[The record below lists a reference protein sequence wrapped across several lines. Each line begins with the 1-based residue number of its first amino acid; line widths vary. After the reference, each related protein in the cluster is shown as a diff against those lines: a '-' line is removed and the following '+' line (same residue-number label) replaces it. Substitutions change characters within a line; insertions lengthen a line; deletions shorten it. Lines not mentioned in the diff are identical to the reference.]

1 MEITLEQVERLREKS
16 GLSYEEARDLLERCH
31 GDLLD
36 ALIELERQGRL
47 RPGGGGT
54 YSTRPGAHPAAT
66 PTASSDRGRTREERN
81 GAHSGD
87 AFWEQIREGLRTVG
101 DVLRPS
107 SVLEI
112 WQDGRQL
119 TAVPLLILLLAVM
132 FAFWITLPLLLIGLV
147 AGCRYRLASPHVNL
161 EVLNGALGAVS
172 DTVED
177 WKESF
182 RRRPPK
188 D

>member
-47 RPGGGGT
+47 RPG
-54 YSTRPGAHPAAT
+54 AHPAAT
-66 PTASSDRGRTREERN
+66 PTASYDRGRTREERN

-87 AFWEQIREGLRTVG
+87 AFWEQIREGLRAVG